1 MAAHDDVEKVAR
13 AIYEASIPKHGRNYV
28 PFDELDSH
36 GYEHAYDIATLQALA
51 AIDAMQGEGWRDIAS
66 APFSEWVLAW
76 LHLPKN
82 PPASGP
88 VIAQRCFVTKDEDPE
103 HHPTEHLRRTVGCWW
118 ANGMYYPAGHVT
130 HWRPLPPPPGAKP

>member
-51 AIDAMQGEGWRDIAS
+51 AIDAMQGDGWRDIAS
-66 APFSEWVLAW
+66 APPEVKNGSDVLVLNDRGMFVAAFDKDWGDDGWWLVSDGRDHERPLRGSE
-76 LHLPKN
+76 
-82 PPASGP
+82 
-88 VIAQRCFVTKDEDPE
+88 
-103 HHPTEHLRRTVGCWW
+103 PTH
-118 ANGMYYPAGHVT
+118 Y
-130 HWRPLPPPPGAKP
+130 RPLPPPPGEKP